1 MKIQSFQVNAFT
13 GNNFRG
19 NPAVVCCLKT
29 WIDDQSL
36 QSIAF
41 QNQVS
46 ETAFLVESNSEY
58 HLRWFTPKVEIDL
71 CGHATLASGFVVF
84 SYLAPH
90 LTEVCFN
97 TVSGKLCVEKSGDL
111 LMLDLPARRPRKSIA
126 NPLLI
131 QGLGGGMPEEV
142 LISRDILAVFKNE
155 TQVQT
160 IVPDFKCLSQLEET
174 FGVIVTAPGES
185 VDFVSRFFAPNAGI
199 FEDSVTG
206 SAHCTLIPYWAD
218 RLDISRLHAY
228 QLSSRG
234 GELFCL
240 NRGDRV
246 SISGRALLDRKW
258 EIIDT

>member
-1 MKIQSFQVNAFT
+1 VKIQSFQVNAFT
-13 GNNFRG
+13 GNNFLG

-97 TVSGKLCVEKSGDL
+97 TVSGKLCVEKYGDL
-111 LMLDLPARRPRKSIA
+111 LMLDLPTRRPRKSIA

-131 QGLGGGMPEEV
+131 QGLGGVPEEV
-142 LISRDILAVFKNE
+142 LISRDILAVFKDE
-155 TQVQT
+155 TQVRT

>member
-1 MKIQSFQVNAFT
+1 M
-13 GNNFRG
+13 
-19 NPAVVCCLKT
+19 VCCLKT

-97 TVSGKLCVEKSGDL
+97 TVSGKLCVEKYGDL
-111 LMLDLPARRPRKSIA
+111 LMLDLPTRRPRKSIA

-131 QGLGGGMPEEV
+131 QGLGGVPEEV
-142 LISRDILAVFKNE
+142 LISRDILAVFKDE
-155 TQVQT
+155 TQVRT